1 MNRFFADIKKYAAYI
16 AYATKSELQAEVANS
31 YLNWLWWIL
40 EPLCFMGIYAFIFSM
55 FSSSKLAYLTAFIF
69 LGITAWEFFNKLLTV
84 SVSLVRSNKPIVSK
98 VYLPKYVLLLEKML
112 LNGFKTAINFVIVIL
127 LMLVYRVP
135 LTVQTLWFLPVLL
148 SFVIFT
154 FGVCSIFLHFGVY
167 VEDLTNATKIGL
179 RLVFY
184 TAGVFYNL
192 TDKLA
197 SAVGYWLLR
206 LNPIAMYI
214 NDMRNTLLYGTAP
227 NLVWLGLWTV
237 VGIALSIGGVLMIQK
252 NENNYVKVL

>member
-1 MNRFFADIKKYAAYI
+1 MKRFFCDVKKYGLYMVC
-16 AYATKSELQAEVANS
+16 ATKSELQAEVANS

-55 FSSSKLAYLTAFIF
+55 FSSSKVAYLTAFIF
-69 LGITAWEFFNKLLTV
+69 LGITAWEFFNKMLTT
-84 SVSLVRSNKPIVSK
+84 SVSLVRSNRSIVSK
-98 VYLPKYVLLLEKML
+98 VYLPKYVLVLEKMM

-127 LMLVYRVP
+127 LMVFYKVP
-135 LTVQTLWFLPVLL
+135 LTLQMVWFIPVFI
-148 SFVIFT
+148 SFLIFT
-154 FGVCSIFLHFGVY
+154 FGMCLVFLHFGVY

-192 TDKLA
+192 TDKVA
-197 SAVGYWLLR
+197 AAIGYWLLR

-214 NDMRNTLLYGTAP
+214 QDMRSTLLYGMSPNWFWLFVWTAA
-227 NLVWLGLWTV
+227 GL
-237 VGIALSIGGVLMIQK
+237 ALSVWGIWIIQR

>member
-1 MNRFFADIKKYAAYI
+1 MNRFFSDVKKYASYI
-16 AYATKSELQAEVANS
+16 GYATKSELQAEVANS
-31 YLNWLWWIL
+31 YLNWLWWVL

-55 FSSSKLAYLTAFIF
+55 FSSSKVAYLTAFIF
-69 LGITAWEFFNKLLTV
+69 LGITVWEFFNKLLTV

-112 LNGFKTAINFVIVIL
+112 LNGFKTAINFAIVIL
-127 LMLVYRVP
+127 LMVIYRVP
-135 LTVQTLWFLPVLL
+135 LTVQMLWALPVLL
-148 SFVIFT
+148 SFLLFT
-154 FGVCSIFLHFGVY
+154 FGICTIFLHFGVY

-192 TDKLA
+192 SDKVA
-197 SAVGYWLLR
+197 SVVGYWLLR

-227 NLVWLGLWTV
+227 NFLWLGLWTA
-237 VGIALSIGGVLMIQK
+237 VGIALSIGGITLIQK